1 MKNKNVEMH
10 LFILW
15 ENALF
20 KKDYIINKIKENF
33 LIIDIQSISWSKDS
47 FSSNLSRFY
56 GEKLLSGSKKE
67 KHCGVGPFL
76 SILIYDYN
84 PVYEYRSTS
93 KGTKLVNINTF
104 DAKQEFRNITGGG
117 HKVHSTN
124 SILESK
130 HDVMLLFGKPYEVI
144 FNNNKNKIWKNKILK
159 RDNNIIG
166 YNGWESFEQ
175 FFRTLNETI
184 DYVILRNFKDLKNS
198 DDIDVLTTNLKEFI
212 YISNAKKI
220 ITYRFMNRVQYKVK
234 IDKIEYYIDIRSIG
248 DNYYDGK
255 WQKDIISNKV
265 LNRQGFYI
273 PSDVHYKYSLLYH
286 YIAHKKIFFP
296 HYFLQ
301 LSGLFNNLKLNSLVR
316 DLKKF
321 MNENKYCFVSP
332 RDLSI
337 KINHSYIPISNS
349 MKLYYL
355 LRKIDMLKNN
365 IYNNLKSLVWYAINY
380 RSFKK
385 LLELNENIES
395 LNVHNIKKW
404 HDGSFHFTG
413 FNTKYNS
420 KVFIKTD
427 FTLNLLNNEFKAFE
441 ILYNDKRMPFK
452 IPKIINNNQSD
463 NFNIIQYEY
472 IHDAINLNQFF
483 KKNLKNRELLRNIIK
498 KLVRGIKI
506 INQKGLIHRDINPN
520 NILFKKNN
528 SEIYDIYLI
537 DFSFMIEINNKRFKE
552 LNIPESSK
560 FLKYLGGRNKPSNF
574 KWDDIYSLYCIAY
587 KFLGTESDEI
597 VNWKNLINK
606 YTYSY

>member
-1 MKNKNVEMH
+1 
-10 LFILW
+10 
-15 ENALF
+15 
-20 KKDYIINKIKENF
+20 
-33 LIIDIQSISWSKDS
+33 
-47 FSSNLSRFY
+47 
-56 GEKLLSGSKKE
+56 
-67 KHCGVGPFL
+67 
-76 SILIYDYN
+76 
-84 PVYEYRSTS
+84 
-93 KGTKLVNINTF
+93 
-104 DAKQEFRNITGGG
+104 
-117 HKVHSTN
+117 
-124 SILESK
+124 
-130 HDVMLLFGKPYEVI
+130 
-144 FNNNKNKIWKNKILK
+144 
-159 RDNNIIG
+159 
-166 YNGWESFEQ
+166 
-175 FFRTLNETI
+175 
-184 DYVILRNFKDLKNS
+184 
-198 DDIDVLTTNLKEFI
+198 
-212 YISNAKKI
+212 
-220 ITYRFMNRVQYKVK
+220 
-234 IDKIEYYIDIRSIG
+234 YIDIRSIG

-427 FTLNLLNNEFKAFE
+427 FTLNLLN
-441 ILYNDKRMPFK
+441 
-452 IPKIINNNQSD
+452 
-463 NFNIIQYEY
+463 
-472 IHDAINLNQFF
+472 
-483 KKNLKNRELLRNIIK
+483 
-498 KLVRGIKI
+498 
-506 INQKGLIHRDINPN
+506 
-520 NILFKKNN
+520 
-528 SEIYDIYLI
+528 
-537 DFSFMIEINNKRFKE
+537 
-552 LNIPESSK
+552 
-560 FLKYLGGRNKPSNF
+560 
-574 KWDDIYSLYCIAY
+574 
-587 KFLGTESDEI
+587 
-597 VNWKNLINK
+597 
-606 YTYSY
+606 